1 MKFYLKI
8 LFCALLITSCVS
20 NNFINVECDNGN
32 CTAERVDQNERLDQE
47 GEGLVIKNDEILL
60 DVSDDFPYP
69 DKGQSFLK
77 EGEIP
82 RPKKIFSS
90 TGAEIVEIRRLG
102 EIYWIYSESLPSKTW
117 PLIKDFLADGFN
129 LVEESP
135 EEGIIQSKV
144 GTTEDELNVRLE
156 HGIKNNSSEIYL
168 YDKDNQTSDISF
180 FNQLASFI
188 QENLPGYQGNSIA
201 AQSLNLNKKARIVYV
216 RKEIGIEFK
225 LSFER
230 TWSAISR
237 AIDRTNYAVADRNRE
252 LRYIQIDL
260 EEDNE
265 SFFNFFGSSE
275 VDKEVDYELIFTKV
289 GENTLLEFKKLSNTE
304 VTVNELVDKINENLS

>member
-1 MKFYLKI
+1 MKFYLK
-8 LFCALLITSCVS
+8 LFICFFLATSCVS
-20 NNFINVECDNGN
+20 NDFINVECENGN
-32 CTAERVDQNERLDQE
+32 CTAERVNENERLDQE
-47 GEGLVIKNDEILL
+47 GEGLIFENDELL
-60 DVSDDFPYP
+60 VDVSDDFPYP

-77 EGEIP
+77 EGEVP

-90 TGAEIVEIRRLG
+90 TGSEVVEIRRLG

-117 PLIKDFLADGFN
+117 PLVKDFLADGFN
-129 LVEESP
+129 LIEEFP
-135 EEGIIQSKV
+135 EEGIIQSKI
-144 GTTEDELNVRLE
+144 GTTEEELNVRLE

-168 YDKDNQTSDISF
+168 YNKDNQTSDITF

-252 LRYIQIDL
+252 LRYIQLDL
-260 EEDNE
+260 EEEDDG
-265 SFFNFFGSSE
+265 FFSFFGSSE
-275 VDKEVDYELIFTKV
+275 AEKEVDYELVFTEI
-289 GENTLLEFKKLSNTE
+289 GENTLLEFKKLSDTE